1 MAATRVLSPNEQD
14 IQMMLAANVHI
25 GARNCNFQME
35 RYVYRRRPDG
45 VFLINLGKT
54 WENLQLVLPL
64 KTHKISLFG
73 LPDVMIKELY

>member
-1 MAATRVLSPNEQD
+1 MAATRVLSPKEQD

-35 RYVYRRRPDG
+35 RHVYKIRPDG

-54 WENLQLVLPL
+54 WE
-64 KTHKISLFG
+64 TFSLCCH
-73 LPDVMIKELY
+73 